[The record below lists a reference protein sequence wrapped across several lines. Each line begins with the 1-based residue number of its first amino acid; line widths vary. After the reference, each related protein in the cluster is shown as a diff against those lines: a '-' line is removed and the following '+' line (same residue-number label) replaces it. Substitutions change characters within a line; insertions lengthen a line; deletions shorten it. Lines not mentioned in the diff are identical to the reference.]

1 MPVSDEKDELKRSV
15 EFADKGVRNGAESW
29 QIENFLKKNQ
39 DKMNLNNVITIPKKE
54 IKSSYGGEKEVIQ
67 FDLLILQDGTA
78 IQANVTTT
86 KEPDGS
92 TSSGFS
98 VDMSKITDPKEAKE
112 VLSKLLDV
120 TLQTKLRFQPAG
132 QELRLYATGA
142 PQWDAIACEVEQ
154 EKCAEYAAQ
163 FQEKGIKLY
172 INNKLMI
179 GEPDNDLKNASQEEP
194 RRAKPWDVPRGAPDA
209 KPKRE

>member
-1 MPVSDEKDELKRSV
+1 MPVSAEKDELNRSV
-15 EFADKGVRNGAESW
+15 EFADKGVKNGAESW
-29 QIENFLKKNQ
+29 QIEDFLKQNQ
-39 DKMNLNNVITIPKKE
+39 DKMNLSNVITIPKKE
-54 IKSSYGGEKEVIQ
+54 VKASYGGEKEVIQ
-67 FDLLILQDGTA
+67 FDLLILKDGTT

-92 TSSGFS
+92 NSSGFS
-98 VDMSKITDPKEAKE
+98 VDMSKITDPDEAKE

-120 TLQTKLRFQPAG
+120 TLETKLRFHPAG
-132 QELRLYATGA
+132 QELRLYATGN
-142 PQWDAIACEVEQ
+142 PKWDAITREVEQ
-154 EKCAEYAAQ
+154 EKCAEFAAK

-179 GEPDNDLKNASQEEP
+179 GEPDNDMKNSSQEEP

-209 KPKRE
+209 RPKRE